1 MGGDMLFQAT
11 ARVRVPAALS
21 EDSLRD
27 AVEALA
33 GALMVDI
40 TLREDENWHDEATLV
55 GPRP

>member
-1 MGGDMLFQAT
+1 METSLLRAPMGGDMLFQAT

-21 EDSLRD
+21 EDSLPD

-40 TLREDENWHDEATLV
+40 TLREDEN
-55 GPRP
+55 